1 MKISK
6 IVLAFI
12 FSYCLSVQDILERY
26 TEIRNIILYHSRS
39 FNNKDSKDDYENLPE
54 NKNRFK
60 IYTTKSVKRK
70 SIRSVYIDSVMN
82 QKTKKEKMESFSSI
96 DDKNIEDSLIS
107 AEELL
112 DLVVVKEEKRDSL
125 DSEQMSHSLFKE
137 VEVDLGESDDFLDLS
152 NRADPFLKD
161 PIVIPESF
169 GDENDENLKEEVK
182 TLSSDTE
189 TPLYVDENTAAQFIM
204 KILQYIKIQPES
216 DQDKSKS
223 SYEIHTE
230 AINKEEDEDDKKD
243 ENRMKKEIVPEN
255 KNIEHSLST
264 SSSWISK
271 IKKGQDII
279 QMVPTIQ
286 IGANYLLNGLNN
298 IKNLSPNFI
307 GKPGE
312 NAFIESKHEASVGSY
327 PRQFQLLW
335 DDSFLRETVKLY
347 KMDHLLDFLL
357 NLLTKTNAFIKS
369 FIKFTGNSEI
379 IRIDKGFNQCSDG
392 LETFGYALT
401 GDKFTQKVEI
411 NADHVIFVY
420 GVDKN
425 VNILASAKPCG
436 AKGSIGMLR
445 INFFKLAQLDKFSAM
460 RHEKKWLRTI
470 IHEVLHIFA
479 FHKIILSDFKM
490 KVTEKLPY
498 LFKLAKAEGD
508 VLVDKEAHW
517 NPQYISNDLM
527 IPVDRPDSIISIF
540 SLEYLSL
547 ANSKFSTRME
557 NLPMNPLIDSI
568 SDWSS
573 YLKYQCSDNLPSEY
587 PHMCSNIERLTN
599 EGYGCSQNY
608 EYRTLCGKNQFKN
621 RCFERVA
628 VASGMCMEER
638 TQNSFEFEYF
648 GQDSRCLVAND
659 IGGICVKT
667 SLQAGNFFMIVGS
680 REVKCTHK
688 GEKHQFV
695 VKEQE
700 SEIGISISCPDPSDF
715 IKRYSQAS
723 CPDDCN
729 NNGICNQGKCYCFE
743 GYLESDHCRSYDSS
757 STSSPINIGAIFSF

>member
-6 IVLAFI
+6 ILLALI
-12 FSYCLSVQDILERY
+12 LSYCFTLQNILERY
-26 TEIRNIILYHSRS
+26 TEIRNIILLHSRS
-39 FNNKDSKDDYENLPE
+39 FQNKGSNDDYEYLPE
-54 NKNRFK
+54 NKDRLK
-60 IYTTKSVKRK
+60 LYVTKSVKRK
-70 SIRSVYIDSVMN
+70 SIRSVFIDSVMN
-82 QKTKKEKMESFSSI
+82 QKIEEEKKKNFSSI
-96 DDKNIEDSLIS
+96 DDNDIEDPLIS

-112 DLVVVKEEKRDSL
+112 DLVVIKEEKPDSL
-125 DSEQMSHSLFKE
+125 DSKQMSHSLFKE
-137 VEVDLGESDDFLDLS
+137 VDVDLGVSDDFFDLK

-161 PIVIPESF
+161 PVVIPEGF
-169 GDENDENLKEEVK
+169 GDENNENPKEEM
-182 TLSSDTE
+182 TNLIPDME
-189 TPLYVDENTAAQFIM
+189 TPLYVNENTAAQFIM
-204 KILQYIKIQPES
+204 KILQYIKNQPES
-216 DQDKSKS
+216 NQDKSKS
-223 SYEIHTE
+223 SYEINTE
-230 AINKEEDEDDKKD
+230 AVIKEEEEGKK
-243 ENRMKKEIVPEN
+243 NEN
-255 KNIEHSLST
+255 KNIEHS
-264 SSSWISK
+264 SSWISL
-271 IKKGQDII
+271 IKQGRNRI
-279 QMVPTIQ
+279 QMIPTIQ
-286 IGANYLLNGLNN
+286 IGVNYLFNGLNN
-298 IKNLSPNFI
+298 IKNFSPNFI
-307 GKPGE
+307 GKPADS
-312 NAFIESKHEASVGSY
+312 AFIESKYEASAVPY
-327 PRQFQLLW
+327 HRQFQLLW
-335 DDSFLRETVKLY
+335 DDSFLRETVKMY
-347 KMDHLLDFLL
+347 KMDHLLDFLI

-369 FIKFTGNSEI
+369 FVKFRGSPEMIT
-379 IRIDKGFNQCSDG
+379 IDKGFNQCSDG

-425 VNILASAKPCG
+425 INVLASAKPCG

-445 INFFKLAQLDKFSAM
+445 INFFKLAQLDEFSAM

-479 FHKIILSDFKM
+479 FHKLIVSDFKM
-490 KVTEKLPY
+490 KVTENLPH
-498 LFKLAKAEGD
+498 LFTLAKAEGD

-573 YLKYQCSDNLPSEY
+573 YLKYQCSDDLPSEY
-587 PHMCSNIERLTN
+587 PHICSNIERLTN

-608 EYRTLCGKNQFKN
+608 EYRTLCGKNQFNN

-648 GQDSRCLVAND
+648 GHDSRCLIAND

-667 SLQAGNFFMIVGS
+667 SLQDGDFFIIVGS
-680 REVKCTHK
+680 REVKCTHR
-688 GEKHQFV
+688 GEKHQFIV
-695 VKEQE
+695 EEQG

-715 IKRYSQAS
+715 IKKYNQAS
-723 CPDDCN
+723 CPNDCN

-757 STSSPINIGAIFSF
+757 STSLPINIGAIFNF